1 MIEFCNVTKSYPLKK
16 GRNYIFKEFNFSF
29 PEHKNIAI
37 LGKNGSGKSTML
49 RLIAGSEF
57 PDKGKIIRK
66 GKFSWPLGF
75 SGGFS
80 PSLTGEENL
89 RFICR
94 IYNADI
100 NKVTAYVKDFAELG
114 TFFYEPI
121 RNYSNGMKARLAFG
135 LSMAIDFEIILI
147 DEVMGVGDASFQRKC
162 SEHFESKSKEATI
175 IMVSHSMPTIRKFC
189 DIALLFDE
197 GQITIYNDVDQ
208 AIKLYQAL

>member
-1 MIEFCNVTKSYPLKK
+1 MIEFLDVTKSYPLRN
-16 GRNYIFKEFNFSF
+16 GRNYIFKDFNFRF
-29 PEHKNIAI
+29 PEHKNLAI

-57 PDKGKIIRK
+57 PDQGKILRK

-94 IYNADI
+94 IYDADI
-100 NKVTAYVKDFAELG
+100 KAVTAYVKDFAELG
-114 TFFYEPI
+114 NFFYEPT
-121 RNYSNGMKARLAFG
+121 RNYSSGMQARLAFG
-135 LSMAIDFEIILI
+135 LSMAIDFEIVLI

-162 SEHFESKSKEATI
+162 SEHFERKSEEAVI
-175 IMVSHSMPTIRKFC
+175 IMVSHSMPTIKKFC
-189 DIALLFDE
+189 DAALLFDA
-197 GQITIYNDVDQ
+197 GKITIYDDVDE
-208 AIKLYQAL
+208 AIRLYQKL

>member
-1 MIEFCNVTKSYPLKK
+1 MIKFYNVTKSYPLKN
-16 GRNYIFKEFNFSF
+16 GRNYIFKDFNFSF
-29 PEHKNIAI
+29 PDNKNLAI

-49 RLIAGSEF
+49 RLIAGAEF

-94 IYNADI
+94 IYGANI
-100 NKVTAYVKDFAELG
+100 RYVTDYVSDFAELG
-114 TFFYEPI
+114 RFFYEPV
-121 RNYSNGMKARLAFG
+121 RNYSSGMQARLAFG

-147 DEVMGVGDASFQRKC
+147 DEVMGVGDASFQKKC
-162 SEHFESKSKEATI
+162 SDHFERKSEEATI

-189 DIALLFDE
+189 DVVLLFDA
-197 GQITIYNDVDQ
+197 GMITVYDDVDE
-208 AIKLYQAL
+208 AIQLYQEL